1 MFIVPLHCCQNLA
14 LPNVPTRRLLPGNP
28 TTAASATVWGLN
40 GHRQWLVGARNWIT
54 VIIER
59 SDHSLAT
66 YWGLNFCWWLFTTFY
81 TSFQKNVKSHVFWN
95 LKKRKIRILEH
106 WEILYHTVS
115 KEATQPAWSPQ
126 CPTTFQPRGHGT
138 QHCNYK
144 YSTEYGTIVIQFLY
158 NQSGPKF
165 PRNCISQSVPCHGI
179 VNSYLQYSDND
190 LSHRAQ

>member
-1 MFIVPLHCCQNLA
+1 MARGSQE
-14 LPNVPTRRLLPGNP
+14 
-28 TTAASATVWGLN
+28 LN
-40 GHRQWLVGARNWIT
+40 Y
-54 VIIER
+54 
-59 SDHSLAT
+59 SDHWAKRSLLGDVLRT
-66 YWGLNFCWWLFTTFY
+66 KLLLMTFY
-81 TSFQKNVKSHVFWN
+81 DFLYVISKKRKKSFFWN